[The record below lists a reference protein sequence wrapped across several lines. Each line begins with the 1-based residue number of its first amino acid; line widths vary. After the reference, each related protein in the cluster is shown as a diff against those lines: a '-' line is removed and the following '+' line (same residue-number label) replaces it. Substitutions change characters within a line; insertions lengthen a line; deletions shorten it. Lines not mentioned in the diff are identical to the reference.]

1 MLSSHKPIVLDR
13 FNGLWA
19 RGDVGQVPSDHFTY
33 ANNIRHIGTQ
43 AFGTR
48 HGVGIHQTVSVP
60 LSNVRRIYNYPTPTG
75 NTLIV
80 LTLNDDDEG
89 EIYHVASESVV
100 YGPIL
105 TIAGMTDFGFAPYAG
120 RAYITPFSSFAVG
133 DLNVEKGLEDEF
145 LYVYMG
151 DGTPA
156 RKAGGAPL
164 SGSLT
169 ITDGAAGHTDAG
181 FHLFAFVAETSSGF
195 YTSPGA
201 ITGFTTHANN
211 SVSFSMV
218 PTAGDPVIIKRHLVA
233 TKVIANYSGN
243 TTGYQFYFV
252 PNATIAN
259 DTDNFL
265 VTISFF
271 DSDLIA
277 DASYLFD
284 SHAEIP
290 AGVSLSFYHNR
301 LVLTTTFPDISIA
314 LIAEPGQPEVFN
326 QVDGLIVVPLD
337 GNPITNAQEL
347 RDVLYIFKRVRTVAY
362 VDNGDVPSSWP
373 MTLIDSA
380 LGTCV
385 HGIATVLDS
394 GATSVDAL
402 IVANFAGILLFNGS
416 YQKPELSWKIQD
428 FWLLQDKDEFRR
440 IQVVNDPISQQ
451 ILLIL
456 PDLRLLSGNYGNG
469 MAAGSIRWEPWGF
482 PRGINTIAI
491 AKIDDIILGMDLL

>member
-1 MLSSHKPIVLDR
+1 MLSSHKPLILDT
-13 FNGLWA
+13 FNGLWQ
-19 RGDVGQVPSDHFTY
+19 RGNSDQVPSDHFTY
-33 ANNIRHIGTQ
+33 ANNIRHIGTK
-43 AFGTR
+43 AFGVR

-80 LTLNDDDEG
+80 LTINDDGEG
-89 EIYHVASESVV
+89 EIYHVVDDSTV
-100 YGPIL
+100 YGPLL
-105 TIAGMTDFGFAPYAG
+105 TIEGMTDFGFAPYAG
-120 RAYITPFSSFAVG
+120 RGYITPFSSFLVG

-151 DGTPA
+151 DGTAA

-164 SGSLT
+164 SGTLT
-169 ITDGAAGHTDAG
+169 IYNGTAGYTDAG
-181 FHLFAFVAETSSGF
+181 FHLFAFIAETSSGF
-195 YTSPGA
+195 YTAPGA
-201 ITGFTTHANN
+201 ITGFTTNEN
-211 SVSFSMV
+211 FSVSFSGV
-218 PTAGDPVIIKRHLVA
+218 PTSGNPHIVKRHLVA
-233 TKVIANYSGN
+233 TKVIANYDGN
-243 TTGYQFYFV
+243 TTGYQYYFV

-265 VTISFF
+265 QNISFF
-271 DSDLIA
+271 DSDLIQ
-277 DASYLFD
+277 DASYLLE

-290 AGVSLSFYHNR
+290 AGVSLSYYHNR
-301 LVLTTTFPDISIA
+301 LVLTTTYDDISIA

-326 QVDGLIVVPLD
+326 QITGLIVVPLD

-347 RDVLYIFKRVRTVAY
+347 RDVLYVFKRVRTVAY

-402 IVANFAGILLFNGS
+402 IVANFSGILLFNGS
-416 YQKPELSWKIQD
+416 FLKPELSWKIQD
-428 FWLLQDKDEFRR
+428 FWLAQDKDEFRR
-440 IQVVNDPISQQ
+440 IQVVNDPISQH
-451 ILLIL
+451 ILLVI
-456 PDLRLLSGNYGNG
+456 PDLRILAGNYANG
-469 MAAGSIRWEPWGF
+469 MSAKTIRWEPWGF

-491 AKIDDIILGMDLL
+491 VKIEDIILGMDLL